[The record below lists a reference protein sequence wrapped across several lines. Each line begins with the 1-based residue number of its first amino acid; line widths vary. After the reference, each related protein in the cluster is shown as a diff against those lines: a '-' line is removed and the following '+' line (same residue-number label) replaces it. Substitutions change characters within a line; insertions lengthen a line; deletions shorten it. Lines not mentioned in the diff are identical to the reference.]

1 MRDKSL
7 RAQLLRW
14 VLVPLLVLALLDT
27 GPAYFSA
34 RGTATEEQD
43 RMLLGSARVIA
54 ERLYEQEGQSFLDFP
69 PAAFELLRTDARDL
83 VYYEVVTSA
92 EVVLGGHSDLPRPLH
107 ALAPEQSIAFDATYL
122 GEPVRVVAFS
132 QPQLETPGNGSVLV
146 EVAQT
151 LHSHR
156 ALTLHLWAQSV
167 SYQWLM
173 IALAGAMIS
182 IGVRREVRALKRLG
196 ERLRQRPVAALEPL
210 GAEDVEDVP
219 AELQPVIQSLNDYVR
234 RLHELL
240 AAQGRFI
247 ANASHQLRTPLT
259 VLSTQLDYALHGGDA
274 RGRVEALQAMRATL
288 QHGIRVVSQMLSFSR
303 AEAKV
308 DGPTQTCAADL
319 TDVARHVVEEAAV
332 AALRRNVDL
341 GCELD
346 GPALVPGS
354 SQLLHELVANL
365 VDNALRYGREGGV
378 VTVAV
383 RSNDGR
389 VRLSVEDDG
398 PGICAEQRELVF
410 ERFYRLPGE
419 MAEGSGLGLSIVREI
434 ALVSKATVALAD
446 PPSGQGL
453 VVSVDFPAARPVDA
467 EQAQPVAALQ

>member
-14 VLVPLLVLALLDT
+14 VLAPLLVLAVLDT

-54 ERLYEQEGQSFLDFP
+54 ERLYEQEGHAFLDFP
-69 PAAFELLRTDARDL
+69 PAAFELLRTQSGDL
-83 VYYEVVTSA
+83 VFYEVATSA
-92 EVVLGGHSDLPRPLH
+92 GVVLGGHSDLPRPAH
-107 ALAPEQSIAFDATYL
+107 ALAPEESIAFDAVYL

-132 QPQLETPGNGSVLV
+132 QPRLETPGSGPVLV

-151 LHSHR
+151 LHSQR
-156 ALTLHLWAQSV
+156 ALTAHLWVQSV

-182 IGVRREVRALKRLG
+182 IGVRREVRPLKRLG

-210 GAEDVEDVP
+210 GAEDVP
-219 AELQPVIQSLNDYVR
+219 AELQPVIQSLNDYVC
-234 RLHELL
+234 RLHDLL

-259 VLSTQLDYALHGGDA
+259 VLSTQLDYALNGADA
-274 RGRVEALQAMRATL
+274 YGRGEALKAMRATL
-288 QHGIRVVSQMLSFSR
+288 QHGIRIVSQMLSFSR
-303 AEAKV
+303 AEARV
-308 DGPTQTCAADL
+308 GGPTYRCAADL
-319 TDVARHVVEEAAV
+319 TDVARQVVEEAALD
-332 AALRRNVDL
+332 ALKRNVDL

-346 GPALVPGS
+346 GPAPVPGS
-354 SQLLHELVANL
+354 AQLLHELVTNL

-383 RSNDGR
+383 RSKHGR
-389 VRLSVEDDG
+389 VRLCVEDDG
-398 PGICAEQRELVF
+398 PGISPEQRELVF

-419 MAEGSGLGLSIVREI
+419 TREGSGLGLSIVREI
-434 ALVSKATVALAD
+434 ALASKATVALAEG
-446 PPSGQGL
+446 PCGRGL
-453 VVSVDFPAARPVDA
+453 LVSIDFPAAPPADA
-467 EQAQPVAALQ
+467 AQAQAAASLQ

>member
-34 RGTATEEQD
+34 RETAIDGQD
-43 RMLLGSARVIA
+43 RILLGSARVIA
-54 ERLYEQEGQSFLDFP
+54 ERLYEQEGHSFLDFP

-92 EVVLGGHSDLPRPLH
+92 GVVLGGHSDLPRPTH
-107 ALAPEQSIAFDATYL
+107 ALAPEQSIAFDATYA
-122 GEPVRVVAFS
+122 GVPVRVVAFL
-132 QPQLETPGNGSVLV
+132 QPQLESPENASVLV

-151 LHSHR
+151 LHSQR
-156 ALTLHLWAQSV
+156 ALTLHLWTQSV
-167 SYQWLM
+167 SYQWLI

-182 IGVRREVRALKRLG
+182 IGVRRELRPLKRFG

-210 GAEDVEDVP
+210 DADDVP

-259 VLSTQLDYALHGGDA
+259 VLSTQLDYALHGMDT
-274 RGRVEALQAMRATL
+274 RGRTEALQAMRMTL
-288 QHGIRVVSQMLSFSR
+288 QHGIRLVSQMLSFSR
-303 AEAKV
+303 AEARA
-308 DGPTQTCAADL
+308 DGPMQGGTADL
-319 TDVARHVVEEAAV
+319 TDVARQAVEEAVV
-332 AALRRNVDL
+332 AALKRNVDL
-341 GCELD
+341 GCELE
-346 GPALVPGS
+346 GPAPVPGS
-354 SQLLHELVANL
+354 PQMLHELVANL
-365 VDNALRYGREGGV
+365 IDNALRYGRDGGV
-378 VTVAV
+378 VTVSV
-383 RSNDGR
+383 HSDGER

-398 PGICAEQRELVF
+398 PGISPEQRELVF
-410 ERFYRLPGE
+410 ERFYRLSGE
-419 MAEGSGLGLSIVREI
+419 MCEGSGLGLSIVREI
-434 ALVSKATVALAD
+434 ALASQATVVLAD
-446 PPSGQGL
+446 APSGRGL
-453 VVSVDFPAARPVDA
+453 LVRVDFPSAPAAQA
-467 EQAQPVAALQ
+467 EPPPAAPLQ

>member
-7 RAQLLRW
+7 RTQLLRW
-14 VLVPLLVLALLDT
+14 VLVPLLVLAILDT

-54 ERLYEQEGQSFLDFP
+54 ERLYEQEGQAFLDFP

-83 VYYEVVTSA
+83 VYYEVVTSRG
-92 EVVLGGHSDLPRPLH
+92 VVLGGHSDLPPPPH
-107 ALAPEQSIAFDATYL
+107 ALAPEQSIAFDAKYV

-146 EVAQT
+146 EVTQT
-151 LHSHR
+151 LHSQR

-182 IGVRREVRALKRLG
+182 IGVRREVRPLKRLG

-210 GAEDVEDVP
+210 GAEDVP

-234 RLHELL
+234 RLHDLL
-240 AAQGRFI
+240 ATQGRFI
-247 ANASHQLRTPLT
+247 ANASHQLRTPMT
-259 VLSTQLDYALHGGDA
+259 VLSTQLDYALHGADA

-303 AEAKV
+303 AEAHV
-308 DGPTQTCAADL
+308 DPPTQSGGADL
-319 TDVARHVVEEAAV
+319 TDVARQVVEEAVV
-332 AALRRNVDL
+332 AALKRNVDL

-346 GPALVPGS
+346 GPALVLGS
-354 SQLLHELVANL
+354 PQLLHELVANL

-383 RSNDGR
+383 RSNDDR

-419 MAEGSGLGLSIVREI
+419 TGEGSGLGLSIVREI
-434 ALVSKATVALAD
+434 ALASEATVALVDA
-446 PPSGQGL
+446 PSGQGL
-453 VVSVDFPAARPVDA
+453 LVSVDFPAARAVA
-467 EQAQPVAALQ
+467 EQAKPAAPLQ